1 VSRPAT
7 RITGTHHQV
16 SAAVSALPVTVI
28 AELLGLPAADR
39 ELFRSW
45 TDRLFASDM
54 ADPNDPELARKID
67 ESTADMV
74 TYLGEHCA
82 DRRALPREDLIS
94 RLAAVE
100 ADGERL
106 TDEDMVN
113 FSIVV
118 LIAGHIT
125 TTALLGNT
133 VLCLD
138 EHPEVWARLQSSRP
152 AMYRSPS
159 DDPDRIPAPAQCA
172 SAVRVR

>member
-1 VSRPAT
+1 MTPSWPGRST
-7 RITGTHHQV
+7 RAPRIWSPT
-16 SAAVSALPVTVI
+16 
-28 AELLGLPAADR
+28 
-39 ELFRSW
+39 W
-45 TDRLFASDM
+45 
-54 ADPNDPELARKID
+54 
-67 ESTADMV
+67 
-74 TYLGEHCA
+74 GEHCA
-82 DRRALPREDLIS
+82 DRRALSREDLIS

-106 TDEDMVN
+106 TDEEMVN
-113 FSIVV
+113 FSIVL
-118 LIAGHIT
+118 LIAGDIT

-138 EHPEVWARLQSSRP
+138 EHPEVWAQLQSSRP

>member
-7 RITGTHHQV
+7 RVSGTHHQV

-74 TYLGEHCA
+74 TYLGG
-82 DRRALPREDLIS
+82 ALR
-94 RLAAVE
+94 
-100 ADGERL
+100 
-106 TDEDMVN
+106 
-113 FSIVV
+113 
-118 LIAGHIT
+118 
-125 TTALLGNT
+125 
-133 VLCLD
+133 
-138 EHPEVWARLQSSRP
+138 RP
-152 AMYRSPS
+152 AGPLTRR
-159 DDPDRIPAPAQCA
+159 PDQQAGRCGG
-172 SAVRVR
+172 RR